1 MATKK
6 SYTAAEKA
14 KIALEAV
21 KGQSTINEITQRF
34 GVHSTQIIRWKKQL
48 LEKMPDLFSDH
59 TKRKD
64 NEHQRL
70 IEQLYQQIG
79 QLLVERD
86 FLKKKSELFN

>member
-14 KIALEAV
+14 KIALEAF

-34 GVHSTQIIRWKKQL
+34 GVHSTQILRWKKQL
-48 LEKMPDLFSDH
+48 LEKVSELFSDNH
-59 TKRKD
+59 KRKT
-64 NEHQRL
+64 NEHQQL
-70 IEQLYQQIG
+70 VDQLYRQIG
-79 QLLVERD
+79 QLSVERD